1 MEITKTNYNYNKDIN
16 SNSLNLSTNK
26 LLTLIDD
33 INIYNLIIKDLKKY
47 NDLIILPDITYL
59 EGLEETLEVENN
71 ITHIIINYE
80 IFTKNNLNLHEIL
93 QFLLNIKKNIKYSN
107 LDIIILLKENN
118 LEIQEKLQL
127 IDINKIFVIS
137 NMNPD
142 LLYNIFKNNIYNND
156 YSLNK
161 DIIVNKLIN
170 LEKNNMKI
178 INKYDIKN
186 NPKDISRSSNLMK
199 IISKIPK
206 YISAIFDHNN
216 SKINTLTNIYKF
228 NDLKKEYNKKLKLN
242 ENINKYTINNNKNSI
257 NINTNNNTDYDLIN
271 LPISNLIKNY
281 KKIEIILSNKE
292 DI

>member
-1 MEITKTNYNYNKDIN
+1 MKMMKNNNNLDTNNNVIN
-16 SNSLNLSTNK
+16 SNTTK
-26 LLTLIDD
+26 ILTLIDD
-33 INIYNLIIKDLKKY
+33 HKIYNSIISKLNNYKDL
-47 NDLIILPDITYL
+47 LILPDITYL
-59 EGLEETLEVENN
+59 EGLEETLEVNYD
-71 ITHIIINYE
+71 ISIIMINYE

-142 LLYNIFKNNIYNND
+142 FLYNIFKNNIYNND

-161 DIIVNKLIN
+161 DIIVNKLIH

-178 INKYDIKN
+178 INKYDSKN
-186 NPKDISRSSNLMK
+186 DPKNISKSSNLIK
-199 IISKIPK
+199 IISTIPK
-206 YISAIFDHNN
+206 YISTIFNHNN
-216 SKINTLTNIYKF
+216 SKVNTLTNIYKF
-228 NDLKKEYNKKLKLN
+228 NDLKKEYTKKLKLN

>member
-1 MEITKTNYNYNKDIN
+1 MKNNNNLDTNNNVIN
-16 SNSLNLSTNK
+16 SNTTK
-26 LLTLIDD
+26 ILTLIDD
-33 INIYNLIIKDLKKY
+33 HKIYDSIISKLNNYKDL
-47 NDLIILPDITYL
+47 LILPDITYL
-59 EGLEETLEVENN
+59 EGLEETLEVNYD
-71 ITHIIINYE
+71 ISIIIINYE
-80 IFTKNNLNLHEIL
+80 IFTKNDLNLHEIL
-93 QFLLNIKKNIKYSN
+93 QFLLNIKKNMKYSN

-137 NMNPD
+137 NMNSD
-142 LLYNIFKNNIYNND
+142 FLYNIFKNNIYNND

-186 NPKDISRSSNLMK
+186 NPKDISRNSNLMK

>member
-1 MEITKTNYNYNKDIN
+1 MKMIKNNDNLNTSNNIIN
-16 SNSLNLSTNK
+16 SDTIK
-26 LLTLIDD
+26 ILTLID
-33 INIYNLIIKDLKKY
+33 NHKIYDSIISKLKEYKDL
-47 NDLIILPDITYL
+47 LILPDITYL
-59 EGLEETLEVENN
+59 EGLEETLEVNYD
-71 ITHIIINYE
+71 ISIIIINYE

-142 LLYNIFKNNIYNND
+142 FLYNIFKNNIYNND

-161 DIIVNKLIN
+161 DIIVNKLIH

-186 NPKDISRSSNLMK
+186 NHKDISKSSNLMK

-216 SKINTLTNIYKF
+216 SKINTLTNIYRF

-257 NINTNNNTDYDLIN
+257 NINTNNTTDYDLIN

>member
-1 MEITKTNYNYNKDIN
+1 MKMMKNNNNLDTNNNVIN
-16 SNSLNLSTNK
+16 SNTTK
-26 LLTLIDD
+26 ILTLIDD
-33 INIYNLIIKDLKKY
+33 HKIYDSIILKLNNYKDL
-47 NDLIILPDITYL
+47 LILPDITYL
-59 EGLEETLEVENN
+59 EGLEETLEVNYD
-71 ITHIIINYE
+71 ISIIIINYE

-142 LLYNIFKNNIYNND
+142 FLYNIFKNNIYNND

-161 DIIVNKLIN
+161 DIIVNKLIH

-186 NPKDISRSSNLMK
+186 NHKDISKSSNLMK

-216 SKINTLTNIYKF
+216 SKINTLTNIYRF

>member
-1 MEITKTNYNYNKDIN
+1 MKMMKNNNNLDTNNNVIN
-16 SNSLNLSTNK
+16 SNTTK
-26 LLTLIDD
+26 ILTLIDD
-33 INIYNLIIKDLKKY
+33 HKIYDSIILKLNNYKDL
-47 NDLIILPDITYL
+47 LILPDITYL
-59 EGLEETLEVENN
+59 EGLEETLEVNYD
-71 ITHIIINYE
+71 ISIIIINYE

-137 NMNPD
+137 NINPD
-142 LLYNIFKNNIYNND
+142 FLYNIFKNNIYNND

-161 DIIVNKLIN
+161 DIIVNKLIH

-186 NPKDISRSSNLMK
+186 NHKDISKSSNLMK

-216 SKINTLTNIYKF
+216 SKINTLTNIYRF

>member
-1 MEITKTNYNYNKDIN
+1 MKMMKNNNNLDTNNNVIN
-16 SNSLNLSTNK
+16 SNTTK
-26 LLTLIDD
+26 ILTLIDD
-33 INIYNLIIKDLKKY
+33 HKIYDSIISKLNNYKDL
-47 NDLIILPDITYL
+47 LILPDITYL
-59 EGLEETLEVENN
+59 EGLEETLEVNYD
-71 ITHIIINYE
+71 ISIIIINYE
-80 IFTKNNLNLHEIL
+80 IFTKNDLNLHEIL
-93 QFLLNIKKNIKYSN
+93 QFLLNIKKNMKYSN

-137 NMNPD
+137 NMNSD
-142 LLYNIFKNNIYNND
+142 FLYNIFKNNIYNND

-186 NPKDISRSSNLMK
+186 NPKDISRNSNLMK

>member
-1 MEITKTNYNYNKDIN
+1 MKMMKNNNNLDTNNNVIN
-16 SNSLNLSTNK
+16 SNTTK
-26 LLTLIDD
+26 ILTLIDD
-33 INIYNLIIKDLKKY
+33 HKIYNSIISKLNNYKDL
-47 NDLIILPDITYL
+47 LILPDITYL
-59 EGLEETLEVENN
+59 EGLEETLEVNYD
-71 ITHIIINYE
+71 ISIIIINYE
-80 IFTKNNLNLHEIL
+80 IFTKNDLNLHEIL

-137 NMNPD
+137 NMNSD
-142 LLYNIFKNNIYNND
+142 FLYNIFKNNIYNND

>member
-1 MEITKTNYNYNKDIN
+1 MKMMKNNNNLDTNNNVIN
-16 SNSLNLSTNK
+16 SNTTK
-26 LLTLIDD
+26 ILTLIDD
-33 INIYNLIIKDLKKY
+33 HKIYNSIISKLNNYKDL
-47 NDLIILPDITYL
+47 LILPDITYL
-59 EGLEETLEVENN
+59 EGLEETLEVNYD
-71 ITHIIINYE
+71 ISIIIINYE

-137 NMNPD
+137 NMKPD
-142 LLYNIFKNNIYNND
+142 FLYNIFKNNIYNND

-161 DIIVNKLIN
+161 DIIVNKLIH

-186 NPKDISRSSNLMK
+186 NHKDISKSSNLMK

-216 SKINTLTNIYKF
+216 SKINTLTNIYRF

>member
-1 MEITKTNYNYNKDIN
+1 MKMMKNNNNLDTNNNVIN
-16 SNSLNLSTNK
+16 SNTTK
-26 LLTLIDD
+26 ILTLIDD
-33 INIYNLIIKDLKKY
+33 HKIYNSIISKLNNYKDL
-47 NDLIILPDITYL
+47 LILPDITYL
-59 EGLEETLEVENN
+59 EGLEETLEVNYD
-71 ITHIIINYE
+71 ISIIIINHE

-142 LLYNIFKNNIYNND
+142 FLYNIFKNNIYNND

-186 NPKDISRSSNLMK
+186 NHKDISKSSNLMK

-216 SKINTLTNIYKF
+216 SKINTLTNIYRF

>member
-1 MEITKTNYNYNKDIN
+1 MKMMKNNNNLDTNNNVIN
-16 SNSLNLSTNK
+16 SNTTK
-26 LLTLIDD
+26 ILTLIDD
-33 INIYNLIIKDLKKY
+33 HKIYNSIISKLNNYKDLF
-47 NDLIILPDITYL
+47 ILPDITYL
-59 EGLEETLEVENN
+59 EGLEETLEVNYD
-71 ITHIIINYE
+71 ISIIIINYE

-142 LLYNIFKNNIYNND
+142 FLYNIFKNNIYNND

-161 DIIVNKLIN
+161 DIIVNKLIH

-186 NPKDISRSSNLMK
+186 NHKDISKSSNLMK

-216 SKINTLTNIYKF
+216 SKINTLTNIYRF

>member
-1 MEITKTNYNYNKDIN
+1 MKMMKNNNNLDTNNNVIN
-16 SNSLNLSTNK
+16 SNTTK
-26 LLTLIDD
+26 ILTLIDD
-33 INIYNLIIKDLKKY
+33 HKIYNSIISKLNNYKDL
-47 NDLIILPDITYL
+47 LILPDITYL
-59 EGLEETLEVENN
+59 EGLEETLEVNYD
-71 ITHIIINYE
+71 ISIIIINYE

-142 LLYNIFKNNIYNND
+142 FLYNIFKNNIYNND

-161 DIIVNKLIN
+161 DIIVNKLIH

-186 NPKDISRSSNLMK
+186 NHKDISKSSNLMK

-216 SKINTLTNIYKF
+216 SKINTLTNIYRF

>member
-1 MEITKTNYNYNKDIN
+1 MKMMKNNNNLDTNNNVIN
-16 SNSLNLSTNK
+16 SNTTK
-26 LLTLIDD
+26 ILTLIDD
-33 INIYNLIIKDLKKY
+33 HKIYNSIISKLNNYKDL
-47 NDLIILPDITYL
+47 LILPDITYL
-59 EGLEETLEVENN
+59 EGLEETLEVNYD
-71 ITHIIINYE
+71 ISIIIINYE

-93 QFLLNIKKNIKYSN
+93 QFLWNIKKNIKYSN

-142 LLYNIFKNNIYNND
+142 FLYNIFKNNIYNND

-161 DIIVNKLIN
+161 DIIVNKLIH

-186 NPKDISRSSNLMK
+186 NHKDISKSSNLMK

-216 SKINTLTNIYKF
+216 SKINTLTNIYRF

-257 NINTNNNTDYDLIN
+257 NINNNADYDLIN

-292 DI
+292 DIWI

>member
-1 MEITKTNYNYNKDIN
+1 MKMMKNNNNLDTNNNVIN
-16 SNSLNLSTNK
+16 SNTTK
-26 LLTLIDD
+26 ILTLIDD
-33 INIYNLIIKDLKKY
+33 HKIYNSIISKLNNYKDL
-47 NDLIILPDITYL
+47 LILPDITYL
-59 EGLEETLEVENN
+59 EGLEETLEVNYD
-71 ITHIIINYE
+71 ISIIMINYE

-137 NMNPD
+137 NTNPD
-142 LLYNIFKNNIYNND
+142 FLYNIFKNNIYNND

-161 DIIVNKLIN
+161 DIIVNKLIH

-186 NPKDISRSSNLMK
+186 NHKDISKSSNLMK

-216 SKINTLTNIYKF
+216 SKINTLTNIYRF

>member
-1 MEITKTNYNYNKDIN
+1 MKMMKNNNNLDTKNNVIN
-16 SNSLNLSTNK
+16 SNTTK
-26 LLTLIDD
+26 ILTLIDD
-33 INIYNLIIKDLKKY
+33 HKIYDSIISKLNNYKDL
-47 NDLIILPDITYL
+47 LILPDITYL
-59 EGLEETLEVENN
+59 EGLEETLEVNYD
-71 ITHIIINYE
+71 ISIIIINYE

-142 LLYNIFKNNIYNND
+142 FLYNIFKNNIYNND

-161 DIIVNKLIN
+161 DIIVNKLIH

-186 NPKDISRSSNLMK
+186 NPKDISKSSNLMK

-216 SKINTLTNIYKF
+216 SKINTLTNIYRF

>member
-1 MEITKTNYNYNKDIN
+1 MKMMKNNNNLDTNNNVIN
-16 SNSLNLSTNK
+16 SNTTK
-26 LLTLIDD
+26 ILTLIDD
-33 INIYNLIIKDLKKY
+33 HKIYNSIISKLNNYKDL
-47 NDLIILPDITYL
+47 LILPDITYL
-59 EGLEETLEVENN
+59 EGLEETLEVNYD
-71 ITHIIINYE
+71 ISIIIINYE

-107 LDIIILLKENN
+107 LNIIILLKENN

-142 LLYNIFKNNIYNND
+142 FLYNIFKNNIYNND

-161 DIIVNKLIN
+161 DIIVNKLIH

-186 NPKDISRSSNLMK
+186 NHKDISKSSNLMK

-216 SKINTLTNIYKF
+216 SKINTLTNIYRF

>member
-1 MEITKTNYNYNKDIN
+1 MKMIKNNDNLNTSNNIIN
-16 SNSLNLSTNK
+16 SDTIK
-26 LLTLIDD
+26 ILTLID
-33 INIYNLIIKDLKKY
+33 NHKIYDSIISKLKKY
-47 NDLIILPDITYL
+47 KDLLILPDITYL
-59 EGLEETLEVENN
+59 EGLEETLEVNYD
-71 ITHIIINYE
+71 ISIIIINYE
-80 IFTKNNLNLHEIL
+80 IFTKNNFNLHEIL

-137 NMNPD
+137 NMNSD
-142 LLYNIFKNNIYNND
+142 FLYNILKNNNIYNND

-161 DIIVNKLIN
+161 NIIVNKLIN
-170 LEKNNMKI
+170 LEKNNMEI
-178 INKYDIKN
+178 INKYDSKN
-186 NPKDISRSSNLMK
+186 NPKNISKNSNLIK
-199 IISKIPK
+199 IISTIPK
-206 YISAIFDHNN
+206 YISTIFNHNN
-216 SKINTLTNIYKF
+216 PKVNTLTNIYKF
-228 NDLKKEYNKKLKLN
+228 NDLKKEYTKKLKLN

-257 NINTNNNTDYDLIN
+257 NINTNNTTDYDLIN

>member
-1 MEITKTNYNYNKDIN
+1 MKMMKNNNNLDTNNNVIN
-16 SNSLNLSTNK
+16 SNTTK
-26 LLTLIDD
+26 ILTLIDD
-33 INIYNLIIKDLKKY
+33 HKIYDSIISKLNNYKDL
-47 NDLIILPDITYL
+47 LILPDITYL
-59 EGLEETLEVENN
+59 EGLEETLEVNYD
-71 ITHIIINYE
+71 ISIIIINYE

-142 LLYNIFKNNIYNND
+142 FLYNIFKNNIYNND

-161 DIIVNKLIN
+161 DIIVNKLIH

-216 SKINTLTNIYKF
+216 SKINTLTNIYRF

>member
-1 MEITKTNYNYNKDIN
+1 M
-16 SNSLNLSTNK
+16 
-26 LLTLIDD
+26 
-33 INIYNLIIKDLKKY
+33 
-47 NDLIILPDITYL
+47 ILPDITYL
-59 EGLEETLEVENN
+59 EGLEETLEVNYD
-71 ITHIIINYE
+71 ISIIIINYE

-137 NMNPD
+137 NINPD
-142 LLYNIFKNNIYNND
+142 FLYNIFKNNIYNND

-186 NPKDISRSSNLMK
+186 NPKDISKSSNLMK

-216 SKINTLTNIYKF
+216 SKINTLTNIYRF

>member
-1 MEITKTNYNYNKDIN
+1 MKMMKNNNNLDTNNNVIN
-16 SNSLNLSTNK
+16 SNTTK
-26 LLTLIDD
+26 ILTLIDD
-33 INIYNLIIKDLKKY
+33 HKIYDSIISKLNNYKDL
-47 NDLIILPDITYL
+47 LILPDITYL
-59 EGLEETLEVENN
+59 EGLEETLEVNYD
-71 ITHIIINYE
+71 ISIIMINYE

-137 NMNPD
+137 NMNSD
-142 LLYNIFKNNIYNND
+142 FLYNIFKNNIYNND

-161 DIIVNKLIN
+161 DIIVNKLIH

-186 NPKDISRSSNLMK
+186 NHKDISKSSNLIK

>member
-1 MEITKTNYNYNKDIN
+1 MKMIKNNDNLNTSNNIIN
-16 SNSLNLSTNK
+16 SDTIK
-26 LLTLIDD
+26 ILTLIDD
-33 INIYNLIIKDLKKY
+33 HKIYDSIISKLKKY
-47 NDLIILPDITYL
+47 KDLLILPDITYL
-59 EGLEETLEVENN
+59 EGLEETLEVNYD
-71 ITHIIINYE
+71 ISIIIINYE
-80 IFTKNNLNLHEIL
+80 IFTKNNFNLHEIL

-137 NMNPD
+137 NINSD
-142 LLYNIFKNNIYNND
+142 FLYNILKNNNIYNND

-161 DIIVNKLIN
+161 NIIVNKLIN
-170 LEKNNMKI
+170 LEKNNMEI
-178 INKYDIKN
+178 INKYDSKN
-186 NPKDISRSSNLMK
+186 NPKNISKNSNLIK
-199 IISKIPK
+199 IISTIPK
-206 YISAIFDHNN
+206 YISTIFNHNN
-216 SKINTLTNIYKF
+216 SKVNTLTNIYKF
-228 NDLKKEYNKKLKLN
+228 NDLKKEYTKKLKLN

-257 NINTNNNTDYDLIN
+257 NINTNNTTDYDLIN

>member
-1 MEITKTNYNYNKDIN
+1 MKMMKNNNNLDTNNNVIN
-16 SNSLNLSTNK
+16 SNTTK
-26 LLTLIDD
+26 ILTLIDD
-33 INIYNLIIKDLKKY
+33 HKIYDSIISKLNNYKDL
-47 NDLIILPDITYL
+47 LILPDITYL
-59 EGLEETLEVENN
+59 EGLEETLEVNYD
-71 ITHIIINYE
+71 ISIIIINYE
-80 IFTKNNLNLHEIL
+80 IFTKNDLNLHEIL
-93 QFLLNIKKNIKYSN
+93 QFLLNIKKNMKYSN

-137 NMNPD
+137 NMNSD
-142 LLYNIFKNNIYNND
+142 FLYNIFKNNIYNND

>member
-1 MEITKTNYNYNKDIN
+1 MKMMKNNNNLDTNNNVIN
-16 SNSLNLSTNK
+16 SNTTK
-26 LLTLIDD
+26 ILTLIDD
-33 INIYNLIIKDLKKY
+33 HKRYNSIISKLNNYKDL
-47 NDLIILPDITYL
+47 LILPDITYL
-59 EGLEETLEVENN
+59 EGLEETLEVNYD
-71 ITHIIINYE
+71 ISIIIINYE

-142 LLYNIFKNNIYNND
+142 FLYNIFKNNIYNND

-186 NPKDISRSSNLMK
+186 NPKDISKSSNLMK

-216 SKINTLTNIYKF
+216 SKINTLTNIYRF

>member
-1 MEITKTNYNYNKDIN
+1 MKMMKNNNNLDTNNNVIN
-16 SNSLNLSTNK
+16 SNTTK
-26 LLTLIDD
+26 ILTLIDD
-33 INIYNLIIKDLKKY
+33 HKIYDSIISKLNNYKDL
-47 NDLIILPDITYL
+47 LILPDITYL
-59 EGLEETLEVENN
+59 EGLEETLEVNYD
-71 ITHIIINYE
+71 ISIIIINYE
-80 IFTKNNLNLHEIL
+80 IFTKNDLNLHEIL
-93 QFLLNIKKNIKYSN
+93 QFLLNIKKNMKYSN

-137 NMNPD
+137 NMNSD
-142 LLYNIFKNNIYNND
+142 FLYNILKNNNIYNND

>member
-1 MEITKTNYNYNKDIN
+1 MKMMKNNNNLDTNNNVIN
-16 SNSLNLSTNK
+16 SNTTK
-26 LLTLIDD
+26 ILTLIDD
-33 INIYNLIIKDLKKY
+33 HKIYNSIISKLNNYKDL
-47 NDLIILPDITYL
+47 LILPDITYL
-59 EGLEETLEVENN
+59 EGLEETLEVNYD
-71 ITHIIINYE
+71 ISIIIINYE

-107 LDIIILLKENN
+107 LDLIILLKENN

-142 LLYNIFKNNIYNND
+142 FLYNIFKNNIYNND

-161 DIIVNKLIN
+161 DIIVNKLIH

-186 NPKDISRSSNLMK
+186 NHKDISKSSNLMK

-206 YISAIFDHNN
+206 HISAIFDHNN
-216 SKINTLTNIYKF
+216 SKINTLTNIYRF

>member
-1 MEITKTNYNYNKDIN
+1 MKMMKNNNNLDTNNNVIN
-16 SNSLNLSTNK
+16 SNTTK
-26 LLTLIDD
+26 ILTLIDD
-33 INIYNLIIKDLKKY
+33 HKIYNSIISKLNNYKDL
-47 NDLIILPDITYL
+47 LILPDITYL
-59 EGLEETLEVENN
+59 EGLEETLEVNYD
-71 ITHIIINYE
+71 ISIIIINYE

-137 NMNPD
+137 NMNSD
-142 LLYNIFKNNIYNND
+142 FLYNIFKNNIYNND

>member
-1 MEITKTNYNYNKDIN
+1 MKMMKNNNNLDTNNNVIN
-16 SNSLNLSTNK
+16 SNTTK
-26 LLTLIDD
+26 ILTLIDD
-33 INIYNLIIKDLKKY
+33 HKIYNSIISKLNNYKDL
-47 NDLIILPDITYL
+47 LILPDITYL
-59 EGLEETLEVENN
+59 EGLEETLEVNYD
-71 ITHIIINYE
+71 ISIIIINYE

-142 LLYNIFKNNIYNND
+142 FLYNIFKNNIYNND

-161 DIIVNKLIN
+161 NIIVNKLIN
-170 LEKNNMKI
+170 LEKNNMEI

-186 NPKDISRSSNLMK
+186 NHKDISKSSNLMK

-216 SKINTLTNIYKF
+216 SKINTLTNIYRF

-257 NINTNNNTDYDLIN
+257 NINNNADYDLIN

>member
-1 MEITKTNYNYNKDIN
+1 MKMMKNNNNLDTNNNVIN
-16 SNSLNLSTNK
+16 SNTTK
-26 LLTLIDD
+26 ILTLIDD
-33 INIYNLIIKDLKKY
+33 HKIYNSIISKLNNYKDL
-47 NDLIILPDITYL
+47 LILPDITYL
-59 EGLEETLEVENN
+59 EGLEETLEVNYD
-71 ITHIIINYE
+71 ISIIIINYE

-137 NMNPD
+137 NINPD
-142 LLYNIFKNNIYNND
+142 FLYNIFKNNIYNND
-156 YSLNK
+156 YSLKK

-178 INKYDIKN
+178 INKYNIKN
-186 NPKDISRSSNLMK
+186 NPKDISKSSNLMK

-216 SKINTLTNIYKF
+216 SKINTLTNIYRF

>member
-1 MEITKTNYNYNKDIN
+1 MKMMKNNNNLDTNNNVIN
-16 SNSLNLSTNK
+16 SNTTK
-26 LLTLIDD
+26 ILTLIDD
-33 INIYNLIIKDLKKY
+33 HKIYNSIISKLNNYKDL
-47 NDLIILPDITYL
+47 LILPDITYL
-59 EGLEETLEVENN
+59 EGLEETLEVNYD
-71 ITHIIINYE
+71 ISIIIINYE

-142 LLYNIFKNNIYNND
+142 FLYNIFKNNIYNND

-161 DIIVNKLIN
+161 DIIVNKLIH

>member
-1 MEITKTNYNYNKDIN
+1 MKMMKNNNNLDTNNNVIN
-16 SNSLNLSTNK
+16 SNTTK
-26 LLTLIDD
+26 ILTLIDD
-33 INIYNLIIKDLKKY
+33 HKIYNSIISKLNNYKDL
-47 NDLIILPDITYL
+47 LILPDITYL
-59 EGLEETLEVENN
+59 EGLEETLEVNYD
-71 ITHIIINYE
+71 ISIIIINYE

-93 QFLLNIKKNIKYSN
+93 QFLLNIKKNMKYSN

-137 NMNPD
+137 NMNSD
-142 LLYNIFKNNIYNND
+142 FLYNIFKNNIYNND

-257 NINTNNNTDYDLIN
+257 NINTTNNTDYDLIN

>member
-1 MEITKTNYNYNKDIN
+1 MKMIKNNDNLNTSNNIIN
-16 SNSLNLSTNK
+16 SNTIK
-26 LLTLIDD
+26 ILTLIDD
-33 INIYNLIIKDLKKY
+33 HKIYDSIISKLKNYKDL
-47 NDLIILPDITYL
+47 LILPDITYL
-59 EGLEETLEVENN
+59 EGLEETLEVNYD
-71 ITHIIINYE
+71 ISIIIINYE
-80 IFTKNNLNLHEIL
+80 IFTKNNFNLHEIL

-137 NMNPD
+137 NMNSD
-142 LLYNIFKNNIYNND
+142 FLYNIFKNNIYNND

-161 DIIVNKLIN
+161 NIIVSKLIN
-170 LEKNNMKI
+170 LEKNNIEI
-178 INKYDIKN
+178 INKYDSKN
-186 NPKDISRSSNLMK
+186 NPKDISKNSNLIK
-199 IISKIPK
+199 IISTIPK
-206 YISAIFDHNN
+206 YISTIFNHNN
-216 SKINTLTNIYKF
+216 SKVNTLTNIYKF
-228 NDLKKEYNKKLKLN
+228 NDLKKEYTKKLKLN

-257 NINTNNNTDYDLIN
+257 NINTNNTTDYDLIN

>member
-1 MEITKTNYNYNKDIN
+1 MKMIKNNDNLNTSNNIIN
-16 SNSLNLSTNK
+16 SNTIK
-26 LLTLIDD
+26 ILTLIDD
-33 INIYNLIIKDLKKY
+33 HKIYDSIISKLKNYKDL
-47 NDLIILPDITYL
+47 LILPDITYL
-59 EGLEETLEVENN
+59 EGLEETLEVNYD
-71 ITHIIINYE
+71 ISIIIINYE
-80 IFTKNNLNLHEIL
+80 IFTKNNFNLHEIL
-93 QFLLNIKKNIKYSN
+93 QFLLNINKNIKYSN

-137 NMNPD
+137 NMNSD
-142 LLYNIFKNNIYNND
+142 FLYNILKNNNIYNND

-161 DIIVNKLIN
+161 NIIVNKLIN
-170 LEKNNMKI
+170 LEKNNMEI
-178 INKYDIKN
+178 INKYDNKN
-186 NPKDISRSSNLMK
+186 NPKNISKNSNLIK
-199 IISKIPK
+199 IISTIPK
-206 YISAIFDHNN
+206 YISTIFNHNN
-216 SKINTLTNIYKF
+216 SKVNTLTNIYKF
-228 NDLKKEYNKKLKLN
+228 NDLKKEYTKKLKLN

>member
-1 MEITKTNYNYNKDIN
+1 MKMMKNNNNLDTNNNVIN
-16 SNSLNLSTNK
+16 SNTTK
-26 LLTLIDD
+26 ILTLIDD
-33 INIYNLIIKDLKKY
+33 HKIYNSIISKLNNYK
-47 NDLIILPDITYL
+47 NLLILPDITYL
-59 EGLEETLEVENN
+59 EGLEETLEVNYD
-71 ITHIIINYE
+71 ISIIIINYE
-80 IFTKNNLNLHEIL
+80 IFTKNDLNLHEIL
-93 QFLLNIKKNIKYSN
+93 QFLLNIKKNMKYSN

-137 NMNPD
+137 NINPD
-142 LLYNIFKNNIYNND
+142 FLYNIFKNNIYNND

>member
-1 MEITKTNYNYNKDIN
+1 MKMMKNNNSLDTNNNVIN
-16 SNSLNLSTNK
+16 SNTTK
-26 LLTLIDD
+26 ILTLIDD
-33 INIYNLIIKDLKKY
+33 HKIYDSIILKLNNYKDL
-47 NDLIILPDITYL
+47 LILPDITYL
-59 EGLEETLEVENN
+59 EGLEETLEVNYD
-71 ITHIIINYE
+71 ISIIIINYE

-142 LLYNIFKNNIYNND
+142 FLYNIFKNNIYNND

-161 DIIVNKLIN
+161 NIIVNKLIN
-170 LEKNNMKI
+170 LEKNNIEI
-178 INKYDIKN
+178 INKYDSKN
-186 NPKDISRSSNLMK
+186 NPKDISKNSNLIK
-199 IISKIPK
+199 IISTIPK
-206 YISAIFDHNN
+206 YISTIFNHNN
-216 SKINTLTNIYKF
+216 SKVNTLTNIYKF
-228 NDLKKEYNKKLKLN
+228 NDLKKEYTKKLKLN

-257 NINTNNNTDYDLIN
+257 NINTNNTTDYDLIN

>member
-1 MEITKTNYNYNKDIN
+1 MKMIKNNDNLNTSNNIIN
-16 SNSLNLSTNK
+16 SNTIK
-26 LLTLIDD
+26 ILTLIDD
-33 INIYNLIIKDLKKY
+33 HKIYDSIISKLKNYKDL
-47 NDLIILPDITYL
+47 LILPDITYL
-59 EGLEETLEVENN
+59 EGLEETLEVNYD
-71 ITHIIINYE
+71 ISIIIINYE
-80 IFTKNNLNLHEIL
+80 IFTKNNFNLHEIL

-137 NMNPD
+137 NMNSD
-142 LLYNIFKNNIYNND
+142 FLYNILKNNNIYNND

-161 DIIVNKLIN
+161 NIIVNKLIN
-170 LEKNNMKI
+170 LEKNNMEI

-186 NPKDISRSSNLMK
+186 NPKDISKSSNLMK

-216 SKINTLTNIYKF
+216 SKINTLTNIYRF

>member
-1 MEITKTNYNYNKDIN
+1 MKMMKNNNNLDTNNNVIN
-16 SNSLNLSTNK
+16 SNTTK
-26 LLTLIDD
+26 ILTLIDD
-33 INIYNLIIKDLKKY
+33 HKIYNSIISKLNNYKDL
-47 NDLIILPDITYL
+47 LILPDITYL
-59 EGLEETLEVENN
+59 EGLEETLEVNYD
-71 ITHIIINYE
+71 ISIIIINYE

-142 LLYNIFKNNIYNND
+142 FLYNIFKNNIYNND

-161 DIIVNKLIN
+161 DIIVNKLIH

-186 NPKDISRSSNLMK
+186 NHKDISKSSNLMK

-216 SKINTLTNIYKF
+216 SKINKLTNIYRF

-257 NINTNNNTDYDLIN
+257 NINNNADYDLIN